1 MIKYDIII
9 IGAGLIGI
17 PIAYELAKAG
27 RKVAVVDAK
36 GLGAGAST
44 ANGGML
50 LLEGNANGP
59 AFSMRMDGVGEYQ
72 KLEEELEYK
81 IDFQKR
87 TLIELIEDEKYIQ
100 EASEIGALYKRNGFF
115 GEIIDT
121 AEIHKLEPGVCLD
134 TVISALL
141 AEQWTI
147 DPMKTL
153 FGYYLK
159 AREYGMDWYPFA
171 PVMDFIRE
179 GTKILGVK
187 TPKGDI
193 FGDQIV
199 TAVGA
204 MTRPLLQKVGVTLP
218 EYYIHGSAM
227 ITERGKYG
235 LKYGILKFASDRIEM
250 QDRAS
255 EMAERIGW
263 ENMPEMDALE
273 FCAVPD
279 GEGSIL
285 IAERSHIWKD
295 YRSAV
300 PIEDMRLMARNTL
313 KYLPGLRQAN
323 IVRSWI
329 RPVPFIPD
337 NRPFYGYLRPYDNL
351 FVASGF
357 ASALIVAPVVAKM
370 TRDLLEG
377 KKAAYDISSFD
388 PSRFN

>member
-1 MIKYDIII
+1 
-9 IGAGLIGI
+9 
-17 PIAYELAKAG
+17 
-27 RKVAVVDAK
+27 
-36 GLGAGAST
+36 
-44 ANGGML
+44 
-50 LLEGNANGP
+50 
-59 AFSMRMDGVGEYQ
+59 MDGVGEYQ

-204 MTRPLLQKVGVTLP
+204 MDFCASAFHSLWPALRVIELGGRHPWDESVGVTKACCPDP
-218 EYYIHGSAM
+218 EKPV
-227 ITERGKYG
+227 T
-235 LKYGILKFASDRIEM
+235 FRIE
-250 QDRAS
+250 A
-255 EMAERIGW
+255 
-263 ENMPEMDALE
+263 
-273 FCAVPD
+273 
-279 GEGSIL
+279 
-285 IAERSHIWKD
+285 
-295 YRSAV
+295 Y
-300 PIEDMRLMARNTL
+300 ED
-313 KYLPGLRQAN
+313 
-323 IVRSWI
+323 
-329 RPVPFIPD
+329 
-337 NRPFYGYLRPYDNL
+337 
-351 FVASGF
+351 
-357 ASALIVAPVVAKM
+357 
-370 TRDLLEG
+370 
-377 KKAAYDISSFD
+377 
-388 PSRFN
+388 